1 MDWHAP
7 ISMTPHQFIAKWKD
21 HALTERGSAQE
32 HFLDLCKVFGHPT
45 PAEADPKGEVFAFE
59 KGASKTGGGDGF
71 ADVWKQNFFAWEY
84 KKKKRDLGAAMKQ
97 LVDYAAALDNPPL
110 HVVCD
115 TIRFRIETRWTNT
128 VTAKYEFELEQLTDP
143 DKFALLEAV
152 FHDPEALRPKQT
164 RASLTKEAADK
175 FQTISDRL
183 QHRNPDKEAVAHF
196 INQLVFCFFA
206 NSVKLLPEGLL
217 LKLIQTSL
225 RRPAKAKDY
234 FDKLF
239 AEMEHGGEFD
249 LTEIKHFNGGLFDG
263 RRALALEADELGL
276 LQALHSF
283 RWDLIDPTIFGTLFE
298 RFLDPDKRA
307 QIGAHYTDP
316 DKIMLIVEPVVMRP
330 LRAEWEVA
338 KAQIEKIMRPVLGE
352 GSRGLEK
359 RFETARARAELLR
372 DQFIDRLCGL
382 SILDPA
388 CGSGNFL
395 YLALQAVK
403 DLEYKALLECEAL
416 LLRRALP
423 RVSPRILHGI
433 EINPLAAELAR
444 TVIWIGDI
452 QWGIRNG
459 LTHRPEPILEKLDSI
474 ECRDA
479 LIDWGDVAGQGSSL
493 PPRGG
498 EMERGGVPPGEGSPS
513 GTPPTPAPP
522 HEGEGFA
529 SRRPAIEAPWPAAEF
544 IIGNP
549 PFLGGK
555 KLRGGLGDDY
565 VETLFRVFDGKV
577 PREADLVTYWFEKA
591 RQQIAAGRTRRA
603 GLVST
608 NSLRGGANRKVV
620 ERLVADAPIFRAWAD
635 EPWVV
640 DGAAVRV
647 SLVCFGQREDGEG
660 LTLDGLP
667 VEAINSDLTALA
679 ADLTRAKRLK
689 ENEGVAFI
697 GIQKTGPFD
706 IKAPIARAWLQEP
719 LNPNGR
725 PNSDIL
731 NPYLNG
737 SDFMRSSRGAWLLDF
752 GSRTE
757 SEIALYESPYAFAAE
772 EIKPFRAK
780 SAIRHAPWWRLWRP
794 RPDFFEKL
802 NIAARYFATAE
813 VAKHRVFAW
822 VDARVRPDKNLTV
835 FARDDDTSFGLLHS
849 RFHEAWS
856 LRLGTSLEDRPRYTP
871 TTTFETFPFPE
882 GLTPNLPASSYADD
896 PRAIRIAAAAQALDE
911 KRRAW
916 LNPPDLVEIVPEVV
930 PTAAPGEA
938 PRHYPDRIL
947 PKNAEA
953 AAKLKERTLTNLY
966 NQRPA
971 WLATLHDALDRAVAA
986 AYGWPEDITTED
998 ALARLLALNLERVA
1012 AGR

>member
-1 MDWHAP
+1 
-7 ISMTPHQFIAKWKD
+7 MTPQEFIRKWKPV
-21 HALTERGSAQE
+21 ALTERASAQA
-32 HFLDLCKVFGHPT
+32 HFLDLCKLFGHLDPI
-45 PAEADPKGEVFAFE
+45 EADPTGEAFAFE
-59 KGASKTGGGDGF
+59 KGATKTGGGDGF
-71 ADVWKQNFFAWEY
+71 ADVWKRGFFAWEY
-84 KKKKRDLGAAMKQ
+84 KKKKRDLGAALEQ
-97 LVDYAAALDNPPL
+97 LTRYASALDNPPL

-115 TIRFRIETRWTNT
+115 TVRFRIETRWTNT
-128 VTAKYEFELEQLTDP
+128 VTAKYEFELEQLADP
-143 DKFALLEAV
+143 DKFALLRAV

-164 RASLTKEAADK
+164 RASLTKDAADK

-225 RRPAKAKDY
+225 KRPSRARDY

-239 AEMEHGGEFD
+239 AEMENGGEFD

-330 LRAEWEVA
+330 LRAEWEAV
-338 KAQIEKIMRPVLGE
+338 KAQIEKVMRPVLGE
-352 GSRGLEK
+352 GARGLEK
-359 RFETARARAELLR
+359 RFETARAKAELVR

-403 DLEYKALLECEAL
+403 DLEYKVLLESEAL

-423 RVSPRILHGI
+423 RVGPRILRGI

-459 LTHRPEPILEKLDSI
+459 LTHRPEPILEKLDTI

-479 LIDWGDVAGQGSSL
+479 LIDWTQE
-493 PPRGG
+493 PP
-498 EMERGGVPPGEGSPS
+498 
-513 GTPPTPAPP
+513 A
-522 HEGEGFA
+522 
-529 SRRPAIEAPWPAAEF
+529 EAQWPEAEF

-555 KLRGGLGDDY
+555 KLRGGLGDGT
-565 VETLFRVFDGKV
+565 VETLFAVFDGKV

-591 RQQIAAGRTRRA
+591 RHQIAAGQTKRA

-608 NSLRGGANRKVV
+608 NSIRGGANRKVV
-620 ERLVADAPIFRAWAD
+620 ERLIADAPIFEAWAD
-635 EPWVV
+635 EPWIL

-647 SLVCFGQREDGEG
+647 SMVCFGARQQGEG
-660 LTLDGLP
+660 LALDGLP
-667 VEAINSDLTALA
+667 VEAIHADLTALA
-679 ADLTRAKRLK
+679 ADVGKARRLS
-689 ENEGVAFI
+689 ENADVAFM
-697 GIQKTGPFD
+697 GVTKSGPFD
-706 IKAPIARAWLQEP
+706 IAGEIARSWLSAP
-719 LNPNGR
+719 VNPNGR
-725 PNSDIL
+725 ANAVVLQPSMNGRDITSRRSDRWIIHFPNQDQEADVSL
-731 NPYLNG
+731 FEAPYEYSLRHIKPVRLSSATKSN
-737 SDFMRSSRGAWLLDF
+737 RSQWWRFERRRPEL
-752 GSRTE
+752 
-757 SEIALYESPYAFAAE
+757 FAA
-772 EIKPFRAK
+772 IGPLQQYIGT
-780 SAIRHAPWWRLWRP
+780 SM
-794 RPDFFEKL
+794 
-802 NIAARYFATAE
+802 
-813 VAKHRVFAW
+813 VSKHRFFVFL
-822 VDARVRPDKNLTV
+822 DKAILPENLIIAI
-835 FARDDDTSFGLLHS
+835 ARDDDTSFGILHS

-856 LRLGTSLEDRPRYTP
+856 LRLGTWLGVGNDPRYTP

-882 GLTPNLPASSYADD
+882 GLTPNLPAAAYADD
-896 PRAIRIAAAAQALDE
+896 PRAIRIAAAAKLLDE
-911 KRRAW
+911 RRKTW
-916 LNPPDLVEIVPEVV
+916 LNPPDLVEIVPEIV
-930 PTAAPGEA
+930 PTAALGEQ
-938 PRHYPDRIL
+938 PRRYPDRIL

-966 NQRPA
+966 NQRPV
-971 WLATLHDALDRAVAA
+971 WLAALHDELDRAVAA
-986 AYGWPEDITTED
+986 AYGWPEEISNED
-998 ALARLLALNLERVA
+998 ALAKLLALNLERAA